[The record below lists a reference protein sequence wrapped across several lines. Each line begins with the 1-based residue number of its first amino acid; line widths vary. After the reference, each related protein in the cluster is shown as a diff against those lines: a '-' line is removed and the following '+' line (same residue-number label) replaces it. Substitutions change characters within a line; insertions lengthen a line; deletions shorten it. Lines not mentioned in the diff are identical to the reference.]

1 MTKYKIYVS
10 EPAEKDL
17 KDMVKYIALQLS
29 APVSAIRMMELLEE
43 AMSGLSESPR
53 GCPLIAEECLSRL
66 GYRKLMVRNY
76 IIFFSV
82 SEKEKVVDIERVLY
96 ARCDWLRII

>member
-1 MTKYKIYVS
+1 MTKYKVYVS

-17 KDMVKYIALQLS
+17 KDMVKHTALQLS

-53 GCPLIAEECLSRL
+53 RCPLIAEECLSRL